1 MFTQAIDVLLQIHCQ
16 IFEYQVETSIRKNN
30 ITKPSI
36 QKRRSVAV
44 PIRRSRLTE
53 QCFDGEVLSRWIF
66 HEWQLREHHHLLLLI
81 ESSSMRRSVT
91 LADDRLC
98 RQCHM
103 YLRWTRGEGRMNEK
117 PTPYLLPLYSVSQN
131 HRCWTQKACSQLG
144 LKQTQIVIF
153 LSFEYLR
160 TELKHRRE
168 RTQVRRVIVRQY
180 DLDKDDDGGGP
191 IVEERWKPVPIEGRT
206 ASKPKPAL

>member
-103 YLRWTRGEGRMNEK
+103 YLRWTRVREEWTRDQHLTFSHFTQSLKIIDVE
-117 PTPYLLPLYSVSQN
+117 LRRHVVSSVWN
-131 HRCWTQKACSQLG
+131 KRRLFFF
-144 LKQTQIVIF
+144 F
-153 LSFEYLR
+153 LSNTYE
-160 TELKHRRE
+160 
-168 RTQVRRVIVRQY
+168 
-180 DLDKDDDGGGP
+180 P
-191 IVEERWKPVPIEGRT
+191 N
-206 ASKPKPAL
+206 